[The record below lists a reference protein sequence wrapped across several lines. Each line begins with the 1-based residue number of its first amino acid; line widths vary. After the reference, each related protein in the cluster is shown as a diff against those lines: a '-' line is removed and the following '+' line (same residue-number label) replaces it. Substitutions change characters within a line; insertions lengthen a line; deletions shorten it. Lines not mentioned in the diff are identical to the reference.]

1 VGNDGW
7 KVSVNI
13 QEILDRVIPA
23 RRAGIQIDMDIS
35 GRIFANLDAAI
46 HAGMTK
52 ICIFVSVLMKHFV
65 EVPTATQD
73 RNSKIADAGI

>member
-1 VGNDGW
+1 M
-7 KVSVNI
+7 
-13 QEILDRVIPA
+13 P
-23 RRAGIQIDMDIS
+23 
-35 GRIFANLDAAI
+35 AI

-73 RNSKIADAGI
+73 RNSKIADAGV